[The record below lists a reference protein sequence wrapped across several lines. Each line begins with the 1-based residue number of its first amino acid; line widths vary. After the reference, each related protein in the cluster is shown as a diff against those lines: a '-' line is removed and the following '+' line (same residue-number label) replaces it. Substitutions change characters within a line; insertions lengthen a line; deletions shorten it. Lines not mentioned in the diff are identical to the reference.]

1 MPVPVNG
8 AGRSAPAAGPDT
20 AQLFMDAVGLVDG
33 AAAASAAVL
42 GGSEVGP
49 APLRDETGAYA
60 PSAVQVEPPGAEAS
74 QRSGHGR
81 HRKPSRHGLGSIGSI
96 LRDIG
101 LVTFGKYGQY
111 VITLV
116 TVPLLARTLG
126 PHGTGLLAIG
136 MSSYFIGSLMVDLGI
151 TSFLAAR
158 VHDEVSSRIEVN
170 RMRGTYLVVRG
181 TTLGVL
187 GAALLASLVIGVPP
201 QAHMALLGLFAGGF
215 WSFSEDWLLIGQGR
229 FGRSTMYQGIGR
241 IGYLVLLVVL
251 LPRFPNASLAV
262 ICLLVSSIAPVG
274 LTWWDSLHTYGPP
287 TRPHGLKAMLRMA
300 APIFTSRLLVTGYGQ
315 GSAAVYGAVLSA
327 ASLGLYSAGDRLVRA
342 IQSTLDPIG
351 FALLPRMA
359 RRSTHES
366 FWRNSIQALAACVCA
381 ACLAVVAVWILAPVL
396 IHLIYTD
403 DFNGA
408 IPMLRVEVLILP
420 ATTISSYV
428 TTAILPVKQ
437 DTVGV
442 LVGAIIGTCVALVA
456 LTAAARTQSVWTLV
470 YGTVSAEISVAVWY
484 IIRMRWLIVR
494 ERAVRSGALEAAA
507 VLLRKGDLA

>member
-1 MPVPVNG
+1 
-8 AGRSAPAAGPDT
+8 
-20 AQLFMDAVGLVDG
+20 MDAVGLVDG
-33 AAAASAAVL
+33 GAAASAAVL
-42 GGSEVGP
+42 GEPEPEP
-49 APLRDETGAYA
+49 APLRDATGAYA
-60 PSAVQVEPPGAEAS
+60 PSAVRAEPSGAEMS

-81 HRKPSRHGLGSIGSI
+81 HRKPSRRKLGTIGSI

-170 RMRGTYLVVRG
+170 RMRGTYLAVRG
-181 TTLGVL
+181 TTLSVL
-187 GAALLASLVIGVPP
+187 GTALLASVAIGVPP
-201 QAHMALLGLFAGGF
+201 QLHMALLGLFAGGF
-215 WSFSEDWLLIGQGR
+215 WSTSEDWLLIGQGR

-251 LPRFPNASLAV
+251 LPRFPNPSLAV
-262 ICLLVSSIAPVG
+262 TCLLISSVAPVG
-274 LTWWDSLHTYGPP
+274 LTWWDSLHTYGRP
-287 TRPHGLKAMLRMA
+287 TRPHGLVAMLRMA
-300 APIFTSRLLVTGYGQ
+300 APVFTSRLLVTGYGQ

-327 ASLGLYSAGDRLVRA
+327 ASLGLYSAGDRLIRA
-342 IQSTLDPIG
+342 IQSSLDPIG

-366 FWRNSIQALAACVCA
+366 FWRNSIQALAACVFA
-381 ACLAVVAVWILAPVL
+381 ACLAVVAVWVLAPVL

-403 DFNGA
+403 NFNGA

-428 TTAILPVKQ
+428 TTAILPVKR
-437 DTVGV
+437 DTLGV
-442 LVGAIIGTCVALVA
+442 LIGAIIGTCVALVA

-470 YGTVSAEISVAVWY
+470 YGTLSAEISVAVWY

-494 ERAVRSGALEAAA
+494 ERAVRSGALQATA